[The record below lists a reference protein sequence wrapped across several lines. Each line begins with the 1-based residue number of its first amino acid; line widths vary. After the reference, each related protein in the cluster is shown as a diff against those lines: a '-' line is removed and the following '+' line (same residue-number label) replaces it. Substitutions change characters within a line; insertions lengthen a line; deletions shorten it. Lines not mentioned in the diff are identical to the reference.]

1 MKKSII
7 LLFIVLVSSMCSG
20 QKSIDKIM
28 EKYKIES
35 VNIMNHKFSI
45 GDTLT
50 FANGS
55 LPNGDFMC
63 AMISSEVYMKAMM
76 VPPHLPANYINH
88 KIIIS
93 KIYSEN
99 DGLNTSTT
107 LVFDL

>member
-1 MKKSII
+1 M
-7 LLFIVLVSSMCSG
+7 
-20 QKSIDKIM
+20 
-28 EKYKIES
+28 
-35 VNIMNHKFSI
+35 
-45 GDTLT
+45 T

-76 VPPHLPANYINH
+76 APPHLPANYINH

-107 LVFDL
+107 LVFDLDKKTAVWIDPVIAISKNEIVIK